1 MHWYR
6 EGHNTLKA
14 DLISGGVVGLFYDSY
29 SKLRHIAHYEPY
41 KMCPTKSLC
50 REAINFSAT
59 ASQDRI
65 CPKCL
70 LLVHGLVK

>member
-1 MHWYR
+1 MYWYR
-6 EGHNTLKA
+6 EGHNTLNA
-14 DLISGGVVGLFYDSY
+14 DLISGGVVGLFYDSC

-50 REAINFSAT
+50 TEAINFSAT
-59 ASQDRI
+59 ASQDRM

-70 LLVHGLVK
+70 LVVHGLIK